1 MRSMYRNEPFGSEN
15 TRLRL
20 PNIGK
25 VTKKIEDIGSRW
37 PALGHLY
44 STYLYTDVVD
54 REVELAGLKPGSSI
68 LHIGCGS
75 LPFTALALAEKG
87 YAVTGVDNDPASIAA
102 ARRFTE
108 YHKPGADITFIEDD
122 GASVDPSRYDAIWVS
137 LNVAPKE
144 EVLKNLLAGMREGGA
159 IIYRNPREKRSSE
172 LYEQILP
179 ETFGE
184 EYHHRRIPTD
194 RVKEAV
200 CMRRAPFPEE
210 IPEGSSHI
218 SLENLGTDRPA
229 RIRHIPDYS
238 LIPPL
243 GLRPGKEVI
252 IHCRHPMGGP
262 IVLSVE
268 GRRVALAREFA
279 RRIFVTEA
287 EVTDGWISRKA
298 VAGRA

>member
-15 TRLRL
+15 TRLWL

-25 VTKKIEDIGSRW
+25 ITKKIEDIGSRW

-44 STYLYTDVVD
+44 STYLYTDVVE

-75 LPFTALALAEKG
+75 LPFTALALAGKG
-87 YAVTGVDNDPASIAA
+87 YAVAAVDNDPASIAS
-102 ARRFTE
+102 ARRFID
-108 YHKPGADITFIEDD
+108 YHKPDADITFIQDD
-122 GASVDPSRYDAIWVS
+122 GASVDPSLYDAIWVS
-137 LNVAPKE
+137 LNVAPKGK
-144 EVLKNLLAGMREGGA
+144 VLKNLLTRMQEGAA
-159 IIYRNPREKRSSE
+159 IIYRNPRKKKFPD

-179 ETFGE
+179 ERFGR

-200 CMRRAPFPEE
+200 CMRRVPFPEE
-210 IPEGSSHI
+210 NHEDSSQI
-218 SLENLGTDRPA
+218 SLEDLGTDRPA

-243 GLRPGKEVI
+243 GMRPGKEVI

-279 RRIFVTEA
+279 RQIV
-287 EVTDGWISRKA
+287 VTDA
-298 VAGRA
+298 EVAGRWMDRKDVAGRT